1 MPCTGDGSVGAR
13 AFFPILRNWS
23 RTRTLTPPNLFSPT
37 SVAQIAAAVSAV
49 ETGGGLL
56 RAVGSNWSYTE
67 VALTRDVTHVID
79 IAALSSIL
87 NGDDVTSPAST
98 LLPFALN
105 DTARAN
111 AANLIHV
118 EAGIKIHA
126 LNCALDAR
134 GKAMNTLGGSNGQS
148 VAGVLGTATHGSDI
162 DLAPIAD
169 QVRAVHLVGPG
180 GLEWW
185 IEPDEGAGNITLRSR
200 VEAARDAGR
209 LCSEIRIEYNTGL
222 FDAVLVSAGRMGV
235 IYAVVVEVRDA
246 FRLREDRERMT
257 WNQARARIQREII
270 DGLPP
275 LPMPPRTRP
284 RFMEVVLNPYANAA
298 GERIAIVSERRETTE
313 AINER
318 PPAPDIF
325 GIVCNIQ
332 PMTPVLLGLA
342 GLIPGLIAAAVG
354 VAIAS
359 ISWMLAIPFIGGILF
374 AAASTGVI
382 TAATTGLIALE
393 TAIFAALNVPGE
405 NLAQKLASIV
415 NLATAVGQKG
425 IVPQLID
432 AVVLNQR
439 DPNAAPIINQS
450 FRVSTS
456 QPVCPTWNDSPNC
469 MRQIDGLEFALPVT
483 PGSAALFAFMDDLF
497 ALTTEFFNRNLPPG
511 FALSL
516 RFTRGTRASIGMQ
529 QFDRTASVEF
539 IMLRGFAGHEE
550 FKRRVYAIARSRGAI
565 PHWGLIHE
573 IDAAE
578 VARLYGARLTSW
590 RFQLQRLITG
600 GGGRTETFRTSFSI
614 SRGLEPLPGCVLP
627 STLVDLMRRILLA
640 LAKSRGM
647 GMDGR
652 GP

>member
-1 MPCTGDGSVGAR
+1 MPCIGDGSFGSR
-13 AFFPILRNWS
+13 AFFPILRNWA
-23 RTRTLTPPNLFSPT
+23 RTRTIIPPNLLTPT
-37 SVAQIAAAVSAV
+37 SVTQIAAAVRAV
-49 ETGGGLL
+49 ETGGGVV

-67 VALTRDVTHVID
+67 VALTNEVTHVID
-79 IAALSSIL
+79 ISALSNIL

-98 LLPFALN
+98 LLPFALT

-111 AANLIHV
+111 AANLVHV
-118 EAGIKIHA
+118 EAGIKIHT

-162 DLAPIAD
+162 DLAPVAD

-185 IEPDEGAGNITLRSR
+185 IEPDEGAGNITLRAR
-200 VEAARDAGR
+200 LEAARDAGR
-209 LCSEIRIEYNTGL
+209 LCSDIRIEYNSGL

-235 IYAVVVEVRDA
+235 IYAVVVEVRNA

-275 LPMPPRTRP
+275 APPRTRP
-284 RFMEVVLNPYANAA
+284 RFVEVVVSPYANTA
-298 GERIAIVSERRETTE
+298 GQRLAIVSERRETTE
-313 AINER
+313 VANER
-318 PPAPDIF
+318 PPSPDIF
-325 GIVCNIQ
+325 GFICNIQ

-342 GLIPGLIAAAVG
+342 GLIPALIAAAAG
-354 VAIAS
+354 AAIAS

-374 AAASTGVI
+374 AAASTGLI
-382 TAATTGLIALE
+382 AAATTGLVALE
-393 TAIFAALNVPGE
+393 TAIAAALSVPGE
-405 NLAQKLASIV
+405 NLAQKLATIV

-432 AVVLNQR
+432 AVVQFQR
-439 DPNAAPIINQS
+439 DPNAAPIINKS

-456 QPVCPTWNDSPNC
+456 QAACPAWSESPNC
-469 MRQIDGLEFALPVT
+469 MRQIDGLEFALPAT
-483 PGSAALFAFMDDLF
+483 PGSTALFAFMDDLF

-516 RFTRGTRASIGMQ
+516 RFTRGTRAAIGMQ

-539 IMLRGFAGHEE
+539 IMLRGFSGHEE
-550 FKRRVYAIARSRGAI
+550 FKRRVYAIARTRGAI

-573 IDAAE
+573 VDAAE
-578 VARLYGARLTSW
+578 VGRLYGARLTSW
-590 RFQLQRLITG
+590 RVQLQRLIAV

-614 SRGLEPLPGCVLP
+614 SRGLEPATGCIVP
-627 STLVDLMRRILLA
+627 RSLVDLVRRLLLA
-640 LAKSRGM
+640 FTSSRGLDTK
-647 GMDGR
+647 G
-652 GP
+652 